1 MRDTTLHRQEPTR
14 ALTVGEIAARLGQP
28 VHRIEYII
36 DSRGLRP
43 TAWAGHAR
51 IFSEADVTYIEQV
64 LRRIAAE
71 RQGDRHD

>member
-1 MRDTTLHRQEPTR
+1 MGDTALNQWEPTR

-36 DSRGLRP
+36 ASRGLRP

-51 IFSEADVTYIEQV
+51 VFSESDLQFIESV
-64 LRRIAAE
+64 LRKMDA
-71 RQGDRHD
+71 DREGNSP

>member
-1 MRDTTLHRQEPTR
+1 MRDTTLHRQQPTR

-28 VHRIEYII
+28 IHRIEYVI

-51 IFSEADVTYIEQV
+51 IFSESDLQFIAGV
-64 LRRIAAE
+64 LDRINSARE
-71 RQGDRHD
+71 GL